1 MTPWTPSERAAIDA
15 AVTAGKVQRLPAPCA
30 YWGGRFERLP
40 FGGVELQGEPER
52 RRLQFGRVPR
62 QVARGKLT

>member
-15 AVTAGKVQRLPAPCA
+15 AGTAGKVQRLPSPCA
-30 YWGGRFERLP
+30 FSGGRFDRLLL
-40 FGGVELQGEPER
+40 GGVELAGEPER
-52 RRLQFGRVPR
+52 RRLQFGRVTR

>member
-15 AVTAGKVQRLPAPCA
+15 AVTAGKVQRLLAPCA
-30 YWGGRFERLP
+30 FWGGRFDRLP

-52 RRLQFGRVPR
+52 RRLQFGRR
-62 QVARGKLT
+62 EKLT